1 MATARKPSVPK
12 TSADLLKD
20 IATAKARLATLEKRA
35 YAGQLDEMINGT
47 TIARDFA
54 AIQSQA
60 TDISPLAILSAV
72 GAAVGIR
79 RLVITQSEP
88 IKRKPSVKKPA
99 AAK

>member
-12 TSADLLKD
+12 TSADLIKE
-20 IATAKARLATLEKRA
+20 IAAAKARLAALEQRA
-35 YAGQLDEMINGT
+35 YSGQLDEMIKST
-47 TIARDFA
+47 TIAQDFA
-54 AIQSQA
+54 AIQSRV

-72 GAAVGIR
+72 GATVGIK

-88 IKRKPSVKKPA
+88 VKRKPSVKKT